1 MAFSDK
7 LDDNIKALEKH
18 RLPAGDNLQH
28 WYDHLDTDTGDAKV
42 ANLAAWALA
51 LLPNEWHIAAITQ
64 GLTEDDLRELEAWID
79 DMVDTRR
86 GIDGPSD

>member
-7 LDDNIKALEKH
+7 IDDNIKALEKH
-18 RLPAGDNLQH
+18 KLPAVRVSSD
-28 WYDHLDTDTGDAKV
+28 WYEHLDVDTGDAQV

-51 LLPNEWHIAAITQ
+51 LLSDEWQIAAITQ
-64 GLTEDDLRELEAWID
+64 ALSEDDLRELEAWID

-86 GIDGPSD
+86 GIDGPGE

>member
-7 LDDNIKALEKH
+7 IDDNIKALEKY

-28 WYDHLDTDTGDAKV
+28 WYDHLDIDTGDAQV

-51 LLPNEWHIAAITQ
+51 LLDNEWQIAAITQ
-64 GLTEDDLRELEAWID
+64 GLSEDELRELEAWID
-79 DMVDTRR
+79 DMVDTLR
-86 GIDGPSD
+86 GIDGPQE